1 MTVYVHES
9 GERKRPKPGGSE
21 EERVKADPKWKP
33 EADKPAGD
41 VRTATGT
48 ATVAAGSKGGER

>member
-21 EERVKADPKWKP
+21 EERVKADPKWSPEGKP
-33 EADKPAGD
+33 KGETKK
-41 VRTATGT
+41 ATGT
-48 ATVAAGSKGGER
+48 ASVAGGAAGGES